1 MKVLRQT
8 AFITNHKNKQ
18 DLNKSKIYNIEESLM
33 QLKILNEKNHSSKQL
48 KDNIFSSGWGGYWL
62 LGFIKRVL

>member
-33 QLKILNEKNHSSKQL
+33 QLKKLDEKNHSCKQL
-48 KDNIFSSGWGGYWL
+48 KDNMCSSQGGGYWL
-62 LGFIKRVL
+62 LGFIKRFL